1 MSGVGV
7 GRLGGSG
14 RRLRDRGRGSEFFVD
29 KGGAC
34 VEEVRKLGFRMFD
47 G

>member
-1 MSGVGV
+1 VGLGLGDWV
-7 GRLGGSG
+7 VVEGGSG
-14 RRLRDRGRGSEFFVD
+14 IGDGEASFFVD